1 VLLPGPALAVRH
13 RRVSKAPVRR
23 AKPKIKKAAR
33 VEASAA
39 REEKTA
45 ARWAR
50 SLSLHDAVAQL
61 VVVPFSG
68 QPLAPRSKAY
78 KDLFNLVRRTRV
90 GGVILVNVFEGHLIQ
105 HADPLQ
111 AAALINKLQGAARIP
126 LLFSADLERGASMRL
141 NDTTVFPHAMAF
153 AAGGDAGS
161 ARAEGVITAREARAI
176 GIQWIF
182 YPVADV
188 NSNPDNPIINI
199 RSFGENAADVSRYVA
214 AFIEGAHSD
223 PRYRVLTTA
232 KHFPGHGDAATDTH
246 VNLVTIPATRQH
258 LDEVELPP
266 FRAAI
271 QAGVDAVMSAH
282 VALPAIEDAATPA
295 TLSPAILTGL
305 LRHDLGFRGIIVTDA
320 LEMGGIAKGFTV
332 GDAAVR
338 ALEAGVDVLLMPS
351 DPLAAIDAVMTAV
364 KSGRLTRQRINESV
378 HRILLAK
385 ARVGMD
391 RGKLVNQKSISKL
404 VNLPE
409 ANAVAQG
416 IADRSI
422 TLVRNDGALVPLRD
436 PAKTL
441 FLLLTENSKG
451 DEGQA
456 FAQELKKRVPNA
468 NVRILDPAL
477 SPADLDALVQ
487 QSQTAESVVAAAFVS
502 VAAYAGNVALRGA
515 YPELLRRIGKP
526 IILAALGSPYL
537 LRAFPD
543 VAAYLT
549 AYSTVPPSEIAL
561 VRALLGE
568 TSISG
573 KLPVSIPG
581 LAPYGA
587 GISLPAVSKP

>member
-1 VLLPGPALAVRH
+1 M
-13 RRVSKAPVRR
+13 
-23 AKPKIKKAAR
+23 
-33 VEASAA
+33 
-39 REEKTA
+39 
-45 ARWAR
+45 
-50 SLSLHDAVAQL
+50 AQL

-78 KDLFNLVRRTRV
+78 KDLFQLVRRAHV

-105 HADPLQ
+105 HADRLE

-141 NDTTVFPHAMAF
+141 KDTTVFPHAMAF
-153 AAGGDAGS
+153 AAGGDPAS

-199 RSFGENAADVSRYVA
+199 RSFGENPADVSRYVT

-258 LDEVELPP
+258 LDTVELPP

-271 QAGVDAVMSAH
+271 QAGVDTVMTAH
-282 VALPAIEDAATPA
+282 VALPAMEDAATPA
-295 TLSPAILTGL
+295 TLSPAVVTGL
-305 LRHDLGFRGIIVTDA
+305 LRHDLGFNGIVVTDA

-338 ALEAGVDVLLMPS
+338 AVEAGVDVLLMPS
-351 DPLAAIDAVMTAV
+351 DPLAAIEAVVAAV
-364 KSGRLTRQRINESV
+364 KSGRLTRQRIDASV

-385 ARVGMD
+385 ARVGLD
-391 RGKLVNQKSISKL
+391 RGARVNLKAIPRLVNQ
-404 VNLPE
+404 PE

-422 TLVRNDGALVPLRD
+422 TLVRNAGALVPLRD
-436 PAKTL
+436 PARTL

-451 DEGQA
+451 EQGQA
-456 FAQELKKRVPNA
+456 FAQELRTRVPNA
-468 NVRILDPAL
+468 VVRILDPAL
-477 SPADLDALVQ
+477 SPADLDAIVQ
-487 QSQTAESVVAAAFVS
+487 QAQASDAVVAAAFVS
-502 VAAYAGNVALRGA
+502 VAAYSGNVALRGA
-515 YPELLRRIGKP
+515 YPDLLHRITKP
-526 IILAALGSPYL
+526 VVLAALGSPYL

-549 AYSTVPPSEIAL
+549 SYSTVPPSEIAMA
-561 VRALLGE
+561 RALLGE
-568 TSISG
+568 CAIGG

-581 LAPYGA
+581 LAAYGDGLA
-587 GISLPAVSKP
+587 LPIALKPSR